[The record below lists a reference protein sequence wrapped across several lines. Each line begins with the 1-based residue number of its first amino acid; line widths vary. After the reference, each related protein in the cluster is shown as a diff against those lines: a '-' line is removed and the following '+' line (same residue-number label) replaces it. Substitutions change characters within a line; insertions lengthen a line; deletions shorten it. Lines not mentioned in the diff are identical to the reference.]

1 MPTLRLACPTAL
13 PRLSPRAAQV
23 GFFQFAVLPY
33 FKELVKHVPEFQRQ
47 VLQISANKEMFARVG
62 AGEEVHTPPLIP
74 PSPSIHLS
82 MLAAT
87 ISLGVGPRRC
97 SYIRV
102 GAAQA

>member
-1 MPTLRLACPTAL
+1 MAGLACPTAL
-13 PRLSPRAAQV
+13 PRLSPWVAQV

-62 AGEEVHTPPLIP
+62 AGEEVHMPPFP